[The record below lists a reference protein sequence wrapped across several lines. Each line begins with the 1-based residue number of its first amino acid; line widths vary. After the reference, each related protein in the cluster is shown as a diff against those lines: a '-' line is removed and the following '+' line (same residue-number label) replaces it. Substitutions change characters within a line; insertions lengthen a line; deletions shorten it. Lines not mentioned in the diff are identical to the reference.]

1 MCIVG
6 FTREVVVKSPVEEKF
21 KIENFITNRFYLVL
35 ALFMGY

>member
-1 MCIVG
+1 MDVYSWVYEG
-6 FTREVVVKSPVEEKF
+6 GGRKVVKF